1 MTGPSKF
8 SSRKDCEHTMHVKKE
23 LKDLDSTDL
32 DLPAGTKL
40 SINDSLCPYYRVLWS
55 EAKKLWN
62 EKKIYSY
69 FDVNGTVRIRLQ
81 EKSS

>member
-40 SINDSLCPYYRVLWS
+40 SINDSLCSYYRVLWS

-62 EKKIYSY
+62 EKKIYFY